1 MISVIIPVYNA
12 EKYLKQCI
20 ESVLNQTY
28 TDFELILVDDGS
40 TDSSALICDEYVKKD
55 NRVIVIHQK
64 NQGRC
69 VARNVGMGH
78 SMGEYIQFMD
88 NDDLLH
94 PSMLQVLFEGIQ
106 SGNYDFSMVKPQYV
120 PENFTMSRLVQ
131 LDKVSYPDSQSLV
144 MSKDYCICH
153 WNKDGQKRFV
163 FHEVW
168 NKLYRKSVIEGVLF
182 RDTAAEDSEFNI
194 RVYLKMNK
202 ALFIDSKLY
211 FWRERQSSLSH
222 GRFNEMKIDYINSY
236 KMCLDEIPVSEKY
249 YRALCLKTLYKV
261 ILHTRYNARNTTL
274 YEDACKLSEAIYNET
289 RHEFIYSKLP
299 LTYKLGLMGLYHIPS
314 LYSMMISAF
323 GLIKKLRNRI
333 M

>member
-40 TDSSALICDEYVKKD
+40 TDSSALICDEYSRKD
-55 NRVIVIHQK
+55 NRVLVIHQK

-69 VARNVGMGH
+69 VARNVGMECAR
-78 SMGEYIQFMD
+78 GEFIQLMD
-88 NDDLLH
+88 DDDAIH
-94 PSMLQVLFEGIQ
+94 RNVLQVLYDNIKCGD
-106 SGNYDFSMVKPQYV
+106 YDFSMVKAQYV
-120 PENFTMSRLVQ
+120 PENYPHDLLDRSITDVQ
-131 LDKVSYPDSQSLV
+131 PLV
-144 MSKDYCICH
+144 MTRDDCFKQLYGAGEGKTQFI
-153 WNKDGQKRFV
+153 FA
-163 FHEVW
+163 W
-168 NKLYRKSVIEGVLF
+168 NKLYRKEFINGLF
-182 RDTAAEDSEFNI
+182 FRNTASEDTEFIN

-202 ALFIDSKLY
+202 AILIDVEMY
-211 FWRERQSSLSH
+211 FWVQRSSSISHQS
-222 GRFNEMKIDYINSY
+222 FNRRTVDCINSY
-236 KMCLDEIPVSEKY
+236 KLCLDEIPVSEKA
-249 YRALCLKTLYKV
+249 YRSVCLKALYKV

-274 YEDACKLSEAIYNET
+274 YEDTCKLSEAIYNET
-289 RHEFIYSKLP
+289 RHEFIHSKLP